1 MLFPILLSLRLLSLC
16 FGVMAELCTGDEKEE
31 EVVVVYSRHCSGSI
45 EWAR

>member
-1 MLFPILLSLRLLSLC
+1 MLFPFLLSLRLLSLC
-16 FGVMAELCTGDEKEE
+16 FGIMAELCTGEEKEE